1 MNGRYEAEMGDF
13 LDDEGEDFTER
24 YMLAGWE
31 AQTVCAFRGEAS
43 KEGVA
48 ARDVGKSKWERV
60 RLKAK
65 RDRWSTK
72 CEAE

>member
-1 MNGRYEAEMGDF
+1 MNGRCEAEIDDD
-13 LDDEGEDFTER
+13 LSDEGEEFTAR
-24 YMLAGWE
+24 YMQDGE

-48 ARDVGKSKWERV
+48 ARDVGKSNWERV
-60 RLKAK
+60 RLEAK

-72 CEAE
+72 CETA